1 MADRKHHYS
10 TRLVWTG
17 GKDSTGSFRNHV
29 RAYEISAP
37 GKPVIPGSSDAV
49 FRGDAARWNPEDLL
63 VASLSACHK
72 LWYMG
77 LCAAAGIVVL
87 AYEDTAD
94 GTMIEEAEG
103 GGQFV
108 KVTLRPRVTLAPGS
122 DRREAES
129 LHHEAHQKCF
139 IARSVNFPVVH
150 EPVVEI
156 AARSISPVSS

>member
-10 TRLVWTG
+10 THLIWIG
-17 GKDSTGSFRNHV
+17 GKESTGSFRNHA

-37 GKPVIPGSSDAV
+37 GKPVIAGSSDAV
-49 FRGDAARWNPEDLL
+49 FRGDAGRWNPEDLL

-94 GTMIEEAEG
+94 GTMVEEETGG

-122 DRREAES
+122 DRQKAKL
-129 LHHEAHQKCF
+129 LHHTAHENCF

-150 EPVVEI
+150 EPVVEV
-156 AARSISPVSS
+156 AASV

>member
-1 MADRKHHYS
+1 MAHYS
-10 TRLVWTG
+10 TLLIWTG
-17 GKDSTGSFRNHV
+17 GKKSTRSFLNHV

-37 GKPVIPGSSDAV
+37 GKPVIAGSSDAV
-49 FRGDAARWNPEDLL
+49 FRGDAGRWNPEDLL

-87 AYEDTAD
+87 AYEDMAD
-94 GTMIEEAEG
+94 GTMVEEETGG

-122 DRREAES
+122 DRQKAKL
-129 LHHEAHQKCF
+129 LHHTAHENCF

-150 EPVVEI
+150 EPVVEV
-156 AARSISPVSS
+156 AASV